1 VPFTL
6 KNDKLKGE
14 FEAAVASMEKDESVG
29 ADPSKLAAKI
39 CKIVNTAKPAHS
51 YLVGAIGQT
60 IVPTLK
66 AILPAG
72 LFVKLMND
80 HYGIK

>member
-1 VPFTL
+1 MTIIVKIRDRGFRASL
-6 KNDKLKGE
+6 NNKKSI
-14 FEAAVASMEKDESVG
+14 VAKSN
-29 ADPSKLAAKI
+29 PS
-39 CKIVNTAKPAHS
+39 HS

-66 AILPAG
+66 AILPEG

-80 HYGIK
+80 HYGIKG

>member
-1 VPFTL
+1 M
-6 KNDKLKGE
+6 
-14 FEAAVASMEKDESVG
+14 S
-29 ADPSKLAAKI
+29 
-39 CKIVNTAKPAHS
+39 KPAHN

-66 AILPAG
+66 AMLPG
-72 LFVKLMND
+72 SVFVKLMND